1 MAAVLG
7 VVDSRPLGLRG
18 RASASA
24 RAAQEGQPK
33 PGIWGEVPTRTGVA
47 LDAVTVQAFDTYGF
61 ERMRIGGD
69 RGQRSRVRQPVP
81 RPGRR
86 AHAPGGWGAAGRG
99 LAAGRAGSV
108 GSPAPAAVR
117 LWQRPRRCRQRHR
130 CGRRPARARLDQLVA
145 GARASAR
152 PGWAPQW
159 TRCPAPASR
168 RLERPGERP
177 GDRRTPPTDRRSCP
191 RTSAPR
197 MCSATSG
204 GPRRAGRSAGHAG
217 RPRGECGWDPV
228 GQLLAPPAARVDAAG
243 RLSPGSGE
251 RGAVR
256 GGRLFVLPA
265 PRSTDVV
272 GIFRLTTRSS
282 ASSARC
288 SLNNTTSGGSGHRSH
303 WRRNLHL

>member
-1 MAAVLG
+1 MCGVSAGHVCGHRLILGFPPQSSKAKAMAAVMG

-117 LWQRPRRCRQRHR
+117 LRQRPRDAGNGIDVVADLLGHTSISSSQVYVHQSSAARRS
-130 CGRRPARARLDQLVA
+130 GRGAQPPRADGSSTPV
-145 GARASAR
+145 S
-152 PGWAPQW
+152 
-159 TRCPAPASR
+159 APATDAR
-168 RLERPGERP
+168 R
-177 GDRRTPPTDRRSCP
+177 RRIVAPVRGRVRRACV
-191 RTSAPR
+191 RR
-197 MCSATSG
+197 RR

-228 GQLLAPPAARVDAAG
+228 
-243 RLSPGSGE
+243 
-251 RGAVR
+251 
-256 GGRLFVLPA
+256 
-265 PRSTDVV
+265 V
-272 GIFRLTTRSS
+272 G
-282 ASSARC
+282 
-288 SLNNTTSGGSGHRSH
+288 
-303 WRRNLHL
+303 

>member
-1 MAAVLG
+1 MRPAVGELLAAASRRAGLDRLVRPRQLRYAYGSDLVDAGNGIDVVADLLG
-7 VVDSRPLGLRG
+7 HASISSSQAHVHPPVPAGRRSGRG
-18 RASASA
+18 AQPPRADGSSAPVSASA
-24 RAAQEGQPK
+24 TDARRRR
-33 PGIWGEVPTRTGVA
+33 IVA
-47 LDAVTVQAFDTYGF
+47 P
-61 ERMRIGGD
+61 
-69 RGQRSRVRQPVP
+69 VR
-81 RPGRR
+81 R
-86 AHAPGGWGAAGRG
+86 
-99 LAAGRAGSV
+99 
-108 GSPAPAAVR
+108 
-117 LWQRPRRCRQRHR
+117 
-130 CGRRPARARLDQLVA
+130 RARLACV
-145 GARASAR
+145 
-152 PGWAPQW
+152 
-159 TRCPAPASR
+159 R
-168 RLERPGERP
+168 R
-177 GDRRTPPTDRRSCP
+177 RR
-191 RTSAPR
+191 
-197 MCSATSG
+197 
-204 GPRRAGRSAGHAG
+204 GPRRAGRLAGHAG

>member
-1 MAAVLG
+1 MG
-7 VVDSRPLGLRG
+7 SGDERVDSRPLGCEVARVHLHVLHRKG
-18 RASASA
+18 SPNRAYRAKA
-24 RAAQEGQPK
+24 RRDG
-33 PGIWGEVPTRTGVA
+33 VP

-86 AHAPGGWGAAGRG
+86 AHAPGGRGAAGRG

-168 RLERPGERP
+168 RLERPGERL
-177 GDRRTPPTDRRSCP
+177 GDRRTPPTDRRPCP
-191 RTSAPR
+191 QASAPR
-197 MCSATSG
+197 MCPATSG
-204 GPRRAGRSAGHAG
+204 SSTG
-217 RPRGECGWDPV
+217 RPLGWP
-228 GQLLAPPAARVDAAG
+228 RW
-243 RLSPGSGE
+243 S
-251 RGAVR
+251 
-256 GGRLFVLPA
+256 A
-265 PRSTDVV
+265 PR
-272 GIFRLTTRSS
+272 
-282 ASSARC
+282 
-288 SLNNTTSGGSGHRSH
+288 
-303 WRRNLHL
+303 